1 MRLRHIL
8 ALLLAASAVL
18 RATAAPET
26 WQIDPNHSALT
37 FKVRHFLAPVP
48 GWFAKFSGTI
58 IFDRTQPE
66 ASRVEATVDIA
77 SVNTNQADRDQHLR
91 TPDFFDTAS
100 HPTAT
105 FRSKAWKQTG
115 PDTFEVTG
123 DLTLR
128 GVTREVTL
136 RVKHLGYA
144 DGNRGAKLSGW
155 EAVTTLRR
163 ADFGIGKPER
173 SIGDEVEVTIHTEA
187 KLQK

>member
-1 MRLRHIL
+1 MRLSHSL
-8 ALLLAASAVL
+8 ALLLIAGAVL

-26 WQIDPNHSALT
+26 WSIDPNHSALT

-58 IFDRTQPE
+58 SFDRDQPE
-66 ASRVEATVDIA
+66 TSQVEATVDIA

-91 TPDFFDTAS
+91 TPDFFDAAA

-105 FRSKAWKQTG
+105 FRSKTWKQTAA
-115 PDTFEVTG
+115 DTFDVSG

-128 GVTREVTL
+128 GVTRAVTL

-155 EAVTTLRR
+155 EATTTLQR

-173 SIGDEVEVTIHTEA
+173 SIGDEVEITIHIEA